1 MEGWREEECMNGWD
15 WMEGTIE
22 GKGIMKGDM
31 VKEGRKD
38 ERKEIGDT
46 ASGKVYK
53 RSSKRLIM
61 T

>member
-31 VKEGRKD
+31 VKEGRK
-38 ERKEIGDT
+38 EG
-46 ASGKVYK
+46 
-53 RSSKRLIM
+53 
-61 T
+61 